1 MENENLKFVSDM
13 KTSII
18 FLVGVLALVIPA
30 RAQSL
35 VGTWQVVEEKTCFD
49 AQFTESETEKELKKD
64 MGSTR
69 SSVARV
75 ITFKKNG
82 TGEEGIFS
90 SGSKKGDDKT
100 TFKYRLTGK
109 DLQLLDKKS
118 GIMTQQLVVD
128 ELSATTLRF
137 HLAAKD
143 CEIKTLTRIK

>member
-1 MENENLKFVSDM
+1 MEDENLKFASPM

-18 FLVGVLALVIPA
+18 FLVGLLALAIPA

-49 AQFTESETEKELKKD
+49 AQFAESETEKELTKD

-69 SSVARV
+69 STVARV

-90 SGSKKGDDKT
+90 AGKKKGEDKT
-100 TFKYRLTGK
+100 SFTYRLTGK
-109 DLQLLDKKS
+109 ELQLLDKKS

>member
-1 MENENLKFVSDM
+1 M

-18 FLVGVLALVIPA
+18 VLVSLVGMAFAAP
-30 RAQSL
+30 AQSL
-35 VGTWQVVEEKTCFD
+35 VGTWQVIEEKTCFD
-49 AQFTESETEKELKKD
+49 AQFSESETEKELKKD
-64 MGSTR
+64 MGSTQNT
-69 SSVARV
+69 VARV

-90 SGSKKGDDKT
+90 SGLRKGTDKSS
-100 TFKYRLTGK
+100 FNYRLTGTT
-109 DLQLLDKKS
+109 LQLLDKKS
-118 GIMTQQLVVD
+118 GIMTQQLVID